1 VTLLTLSMPWPTL
14 GILFPLSL
22 GLFNVMAILV
32 RINLVISGHR
42 NGGSSPVRPAI
53 VWLYA
58 AAVSVMLLAP
68 APAMLRLLSFF
79 LSLFLF
85 RMTLTDALTGLLPRE
100 MTVSCLTAGL
110 AAALLHPGF
119 TEHLLSAVI
128 AMLIFGGWRYGST
141 KIQGRECLGLGD
153 VWLAGAIAAWLGG
166 ASGLYALLTGVMFF
180 VLWQLTVRR
189 IREGGPMGPW
199 LCAGA
204 MSVTLLKLYQ
214 PLITW

>member
-1 VTLLTLSMPWPTL
+1 MTLLTLSMPWPTL
-14 GILFPLSL
+14 IIIFPLSL
-22 GLFNVMAILV
+22 GLFNFMAGLV
-32 RINLVISGHR
+32 RIDLVTARHWSGR
-42 NGGSSPVRPAI
+42 SAPVPPGI

-68 APAMLRLLSFF
+68 VPAMTRLLSFF

-100 MTVSCLTAGL
+100 MTVSCLSAGL

-119 TEHLLSAVI
+119 IQHLLSAV
-128 AMLIFGGWRYGST
+128 AALLIFAGWRYAST
-141 KIQGRECLGLGD
+141 MIHGRECLGLGD
-153 VWLAGAIAAWLGG
+153 VWLAGAIAAWIGG
-166 ASGLYALLTGVMFF
+166 TGGLYALLTGVVLF
-180 VLWQLTVRR
+180 VLWQITVRR
-189 IREGGPMGPW
+189 TREGGPMGPW

-204 MSVTLLKLYQ
+204 MSVTLPELYQ

>member
-1 VTLLTLSMPWPTL
+1 MTLLTLSMPWPTL
-14 GILFPLSL
+14 GIIFPLSL
-22 GLFNVMAILV
+22 GLFNFMASLV
-32 RINLVISGHR
+32 RINLVASGNW
-42 NGGSSPVRPAI
+42 NGRSSPVPPAI

-68 APAMLRLLSFF
+68 APAMTRLLSFF
-79 LSLFLF
+79 ISLFLF

-110 AAALLHPGF
+110 AAALLQPGF

-128 AMLIFGGWRYGST
+128 AMLIFGSWRYAST

-153 VWLAGAIAAWLGG
+153 VWLAGAIGAWLGG
-166 ASGLYALLTGVMFF
+166 TGGLYALLAGVMFF

-189 IREGGPMGPW
+189 INEGGPMGPW
-199 LCAGA
+199 LCTGA
-204 MSVTLLKLYQ
+204 MSVTLLELYQ